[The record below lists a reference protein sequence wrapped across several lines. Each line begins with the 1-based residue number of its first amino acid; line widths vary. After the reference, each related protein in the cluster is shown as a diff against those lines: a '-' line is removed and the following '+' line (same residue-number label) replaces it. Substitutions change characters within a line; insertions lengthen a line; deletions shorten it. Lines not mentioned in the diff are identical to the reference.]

1 MQPRRALGKG
11 LGSLIP
17 DANTEKKQE
26 AAPPASPAMLAE
38 QTAGLL
44 EVAIAAVSPNRYQP
58 RQVFDE
64 DAIKDLAASIKEQGV
79 IQPLVVSK
87 AGADRYELIAGER
100 RLRAC
105 RMLGFETVPVIIK
118 DVDDE
123 TRLALA
129 LIENVQREDLNAIE
143 EARALA
149 ELVDEF
155 SYSQEEVAAKIG
167 KSRSHVASSL
177 RLLKLP
183 QLIQD
188 DVASGRY
195 AAGHARALLSL
206 SNSHEQLKMRE
217 QIIEKI
223 PSVRDV
229 EHMVQVRVGGRAS
242 SSSSK
247 PGKTLSPQ
255 ISMLVGHLV
264 QALGTKVAI
273 KPTRKGGGRVV
284 IDYYSNEDLDR
295 IYHHIV
301 S

>member
-17 DANTEKKQE
+17 DATTEKKPE
-26 AAPPASPAMLAE
+26 AAPPALPAD
-38 QTAGLL
+38 QRAGPV
-44 EVAIAAVSPNRYQP
+44 EVAIDVVTPNRYQP

-79 IQPLVVSK
+79 IQPLIVSK

-105 RMLGFETVPVIIK
+105 RLLGKETVPVIIK

-149 ELVDEF
+149 ELIEEF

-167 KSRSHVASSL
+167 KSRSYVANSV

-195 AAGHARALLSL
+195 TAGHARALLSL
-206 SNSHEQLKMRE
+206 SNSHEQFKMRE

-223 PSVRDV
+223 LSVRDV
-229 EHMVQVRVGGRAS
+229 EHMVQVRVGGSSS

-273 KPTRKGGGRVV
+273 KPKRKSGGRVV

-295 IYHHIV
+295 IYRHIV

>member
-1 MQPRRALGKG
+1 MQTRRALGKG

-17 DANTEKKQE
+17 DATTEKE
-26 AAPPASPAMLAE
+26 PEVAPPALPAE
-38 QTAGLL
+38 QRAGPV
-44 EVAIAAVSPNRYQP
+44 EVAIDMVSPNRYQP

-79 IQPLVVSK
+79 IQPLIVSK
-87 AGADRYELIAGER
+87 ASAGRYELIAGER

-105 RMLGFETVPVIIK
+105 RTLGKETVPVIIK

-149 ELVDEF
+149 ELIEKF
-155 SYSQEEVAAKIG
+155 GYSQEEVAARIG
-167 KSRSHVASSL
+167 KSRSHVANSL

-188 DVASGRY
+188 DVANGRY

-206 SNSHEQLKMRE
+206 SNLHEQLKMRE

-229 EHMVQVRVGGRAS
+229 EHMVQVRVGGSAS

-273 KPTRKGGGRVV
+273 KPKRKGGGRVV

-295 IYHHIV
+295 IYRHIV

>member
-17 DANTEKKQE
+17 DATTEKKPE
-26 AAPPASPAMLAE
+26 AAPPALSAD
-38 QTAGLL
+38 QRAGPL
-44 EVAIAAVSPNRYQP
+44 EVAIGAVSPNRYQP

-79 IQPLVVSK
+79 IQPLIVSK
-87 AGADRYELIAGER
+87 AGVDRYELIAGER

-105 RMLGFETVPVIIK
+105 RLLGKETVPVVIK

-149 ELVDEF
+149 ELIEEF

-167 KSRSHVASSL
+167 KSRSHVANSV

-195 AAGHARALLSL
+195 TAGHARALLSL
-206 SNSHEQLKMRE
+206 SNLHEQLKMRE

-229 EHMVQVRVGGRAS
+229 EHMVQVRAGGSSS

-264 QALGTKVAI
+264 QALGTKVTI
-273 KPTRKGGGRVV
+273 KPKRKDGGTVI

-295 IYHHIV
+295 VYRHIV

>member
-17 DANTEKKQE
+17 DANTETKP
-26 AAPPASPAMLAE
+26 APAP
-38 QTAGLL
+38 
-44 EVAIAAVSPNRYQP
+44 EVTPTMPVETKSGPVEVPVENISPNRYQP
-58 RQVFDE
+58 RQFFDE
-64 DAIKDLAASIKEQGV
+64 DAIRDLAASINEQGV

-87 AGADRYELIAGER
+87 VGEDRYELIAGER
-100 RLRAC
+100 RLRAS
-105 RMLGFETVPVIIK
+105 RMLGLEKVPVIIK

-123 TRLALA
+123 ARLALA

-143 EARALA
+143 ESRALA
-149 ELVDEF
+149 ELIEEF
-155 SYSQEEVAAKIG
+155 DYSQEEVAIKVG
-167 KSRSHVASSL
+167 KSRSHVANSL

-195 AAGHARALLSL
+195 SAGHARALLSL

-217 QIIEKI
+217 QIIDKI

-229 EHMVQVRVGGRAS
+229 EHMVQVRTGSGSAGGKKAGR
-242 SSSSK
+242 
-247 PGKTLSPQ
+247 TLSPQ
-255 ISMLVGHLV
+255 ITMLVGQMV
-264 QALGTKVAI
+264 QALGTKVAV
-273 KPTRKGGGRVV
+273 KPKRKGGGRIT

-295 IYHHIV
+295 IFSHIV
-301 S
+301 R